1 MDHDGPISQ
10 RSPAGRGSP
19 RRNRRA
25 NPPPAAQDRSVERPL
40 TPHHRKTR
48 TLRQAAPTCPQKI
61 REGRPLLGSPFFANA
76 AGERI
81 APPTHC
87 PAPLQEANRVE
98 GSYGRYELRGK
109 GSRSFP
115 STPVIYTPF
124 ALLYTP
130 NAFRRRQITKKPS
143 RRAKNRPEQASQITE
158 RRKGAPR
165 KAKPC
170 GPDRRPPEIPRPSGG
185 PKDSKASPA
194 GTSFQEHQGRSRR
207 SHHQHDKK

>member
-1 MDHDGPISQ
+1 MGPSLKD
-10 RSPAGRGSP
+10 
-19 RRNRRA
+19 
-25 NPPPAAQDRSVERPL
+25 PPQAEGPPGETVGQ
-40 TPHHRKTR
+40 
-48 TLRQAAPTCPQKI
+48 TLRQRPKARTWNAPQPHTAAKSAPSD
-61 REGRPLLGSPFFANA
+61 RPRRPAPKKYAKGDPLGSPFFANA